1 MAQTKKNRFWITL
14 LIILIVLA
22 IFSIP
27 LLSLIGNYL
36 IVKDSLRK
44 ADLITSVSGPAYR
57 AIYAAD
63 LCQSGL
69 APRLFYTGGFNEND
83 QRYEAKWSEYLA
95 TLEGVPPEEIFIDD
109 STVNSTY
116 QEAVRVKEYIDSLP
130 DDQVKTIIVVTDA
143 YHTRRARWA
152 YQKVLGN
159 QIKILMAPV
168 PFDKAGYSQKWWAN
182 SVSRQMVPEEYFK
195 LTFYLFRYQ
204 LTSGPLQKWLARF
217 DKF

>member
-116 QEAVRVKEYIDSLP
+116 QEAVRVKEYIDYCCDRRLSYPPRPLGLSKSTGQSNKNLDGAGTLRQSRLFTKMVGKFRIQTDGAGGVLQADLLSIPLP
-130 DDQVKTIIVVTDA
+130 AHQRAASKMVSPLRQVLI
-143 YHTRRARWA
+143 
-152 YQKVLGN
+152 
-159 QIKILMAPV
+159 
-168 PFDKAGYSQKWWAN
+168 S
-182 SVSRQMVPEEYFK
+182 
-195 LTFYLFRYQ
+195 
-204 LTSGPLQKWLARF
+204 
-217 DKF
+217 

>member
-14 LIILIVLA
+14 LIIFIALL

-27 LLSLIGNYL
+27 LLRLIGDNL
-36 IVKDSLRK
+36 VVKNSLQK
-44 ADLITSVSGPAYR
+44 ADMITSVSGPAYR

-63 LCQSGL
+63 LYKESL

-95 TLEGVPPEEIFIDD
+95 TLEGVPPEAITIDD
-109 STVNSTY
+109 STVISTY
-116 QEAVRVKEYIDSLP
+116 QEAVRVKEFVDAHP
-130 DDQVKTIIVVTDA
+130 DEIKTIIVVTDP
-143 YHTRRARWA
+143 YHTRRAQWA
-152 YQKVLGN
+152 YQKVLGD
-159 QIKILMAPV
+159 QVKILMAPV
-168 PFDKAGYSQKWWAN
+168 PFDKTGYTKNWWAN
-182 SVSRQMVPEEYFK
+182 SVSRKMVFEEYFK

-204 LTSGPLQKWLARF
+204 YTSGPLQKWLARF